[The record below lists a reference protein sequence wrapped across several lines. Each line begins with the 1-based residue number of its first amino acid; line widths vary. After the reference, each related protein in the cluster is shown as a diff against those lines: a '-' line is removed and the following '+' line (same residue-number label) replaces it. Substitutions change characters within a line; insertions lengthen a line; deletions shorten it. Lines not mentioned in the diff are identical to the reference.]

1 VSALLINPFASDTA
15 SDNTAI
21 RSRWDDH
28 GDRVHGLSIQLQN
41 GQREQ
46 AQVEDNTSIH
56 PILHVRSP
64 FLSHFSLPIQITEI
78 RSPQVLPFHTP
89 ETSSGRGI
97 LDEGPLAN
105 LLKADIPIIVCNPLT
120 TSLTQLAPLL
130 THLANPNT
138 VVVLTA
144 PPHPDLVEPIQSLFR
159 RSRSRGSTSEAGSGL
174 RIAFIDPQRALSAI
188 DALEHNP
195 ASAPAIQRFQDDI
208 VGSRLSSLTDALGHI
223 LASYGSREGAGRSQ
237 ARALMRS
244 TAHARLQSAL
254 LACRAAIDQAE
265 TEVQHV
271 RARTRELRGRVEET
285 RARALRSV
293 LFPQPDFPSPPI
305 STTSSETETTDVVH
319 KALQDAE
326 REMGAVMRR
335 LTWWRMVWRVDE
347 IGSIVGDAVQRV
359 WCRDLERHVR
369 TSALPR
375 SRRHR

>member
-1 VSALLINPFASDTA
+1 MSALLINPFASDTA
-15 SDNTAI
+15 SDNAAI

-46 AQVEDNTSIH
+46 AQVAGIH

-78 RSPQVLPFHTP
+78 RSPKGLPFHTP
-89 ETSSGRGI
+89 ETSSGCGI
-97 LDEGPLAN
+97 LDEEPLAN

-120 TSLTQLAPLL
+120 TSLPQLAPLL

-138 VVVLTA
+138 VVVFTA
-144 PPHPDLVEPIQSLFR
+144 PPHPVLVEPIQSLFR
-159 RSRSRGSTSEAGSGL
+159 RPRSRGSTSEASSGP
-174 RIAFIDPQRALSAI
+174 RIAFIDAQRALSAI

-195 ASAPAIQRFQDDI
+195 ASAPAIQQFQNDI
-208 VGSRLSSLTDALGHI
+208 VSSRLSTLTDALGHI
-223 LASYGSREGAGRSQ
+223 LGSYGSREGAEHSQ
-237 ARALMRS
+237 ARALLRS
-244 TAHARLQSAL
+244 TAHARLQSVL

-265 TEVQHV
+265 TEVRHV
-271 RARTRELRGRVEET
+271 RAHTRELRGRVEET
-285 RARALRSV
+285 RAKAHRSV
-293 LFPQPDFPSPPI
+293 LFLQPESSPPI
-305 STTSSETETTDVVH
+305 STSSETETTDVVH

-335 LTWWRMVWRVDE
+335 LTWWRVVWRVDE
-347 IGSIVGDAVQRV
+347 IGSIVGDAVQKV

-375 SRRHR
+375 SRRHG